1 MDYDT
6 LRLFLHLS
14 KTLHFGRTSK
24 ECHVSPSAL
33 SRAIQRLEQH
43 AGWPLLERDQRRVAL
58 TTEGVAFAAHA
69 AETLARW
76 QQLQQR
82 LTRKA
87 EVLSGELAL
96 FASVTA
102 CQTFLP
108 PLLSSFR
115 QSHPDVHI
123 KLETGYAAD
132 ALGML
137 TQGLVDA
144 TVAALPDKVPPSL
157 VARVVVV
164 TTLVLVVPASDCEV
178 ARQMAQPTV
187 PWDEVPFVLPTVGLA
202 RAAAD
207 RWFRK
212 RKFAPR
218 IYSELPGNEA
228 ILSLVAVGCGVGI
241 VPRLVVD
248 RSPLRA
254 EFRVLDPKPALD
266 PFRVGVCTQKSKL
279 KSPIVRAFWESI
291 DDLPEAQA

>member
-6 LRLFLHLS
+6 LRLFVHLS
-14 KTLHFGRTSK
+14 RSLHFGRTSK

-43 AGWPLLERDQRRVAL
+43 VGWPLFERDPRHVAL
-58 TTEGVAFAAHA
+58 TPEGVAFAAHA
-69 AETLARW
+69 SETLSRW

-82 LTRKA
+82 LARKA
-87 EVLSGELAL
+87 DVLSGDLSL

-108 PLLSSFR
+108 RLLSSFR
-115 QSHPDVHI
+115 QSHPQVHI

-137 TQGLVDA
+137 NKGVVDA

-157 VARVVVV
+157 AARVVVV
-164 TTLVLVVPASDCEV
+164 TPLVLVAPAQDCEV
-178 ARQMAQPTV
+178 SRLVAQQPT
-187 PWDEVPFVLPTVGLA
+187 PWEEVPFVLPAVGLA

-207 RWFRK
+207 RWFR
-212 RKFAPR
+212 RRRFAPR

-241 VPRLVVD
+241 VPRLVAD

-254 EFRVLDPKPALD
+254 EVREIEPKPALE
-266 PFRVGVCTQKSKL
+266 PFRVGVCTQKNKL
-279 KSPIVRAFWESI
+279 KSPIVAAFWESI
-291 DDLPEAQA
+291 DAQALATG

>member
-14 KTLHFGRTSK
+14 RTLHFGRTSK

-33 SRAIQRLEQH
+33 SRAIARLEDH
-43 AGWPLLERDQRRVAL
+43 VGWPLLERDQRRVAL
-58 TTEGVAFAAHA
+58 TPEGVAFAAHA
-69 AETLARW
+69 QETLTRW
-76 QQLQQR
+76 QQLQQK
-82 LTRKA
+82 LARKA
-87 EVLSGELAL
+87 EVLTGELAL

-115 QSHPDVHI
+115 QTHPEVHI

-137 TQGLVDA
+137 NKGVVDA

-157 VARVVVV
+157 EARVVVV
-164 TTLVLVVPASDCEV
+164 TPLVLVVPASDCEA
-178 ARQMAQPTV
+178 ARQMALPVV
-187 PWDEVPFVLPTVGLA
+187 PWEDVPFVLPAVGLA

-212 RKFAPR
+212 RKFSPR

-241 VPRLVVD
+241 VPRLVAD
-248 RSPLRA
+248 RSPLRD
-254 EFRVLDPKPALD
+254 EFRVIEPKPALD
-266 PFRVGVCTQKSKL
+266 PFRVGVCTQKLKL
-279 KSPIVRAFWESI
+279 KSPIVRAFWDSI
-291 DDLPEAQA
+291 DKLPGG

>member
-14 KTLHFGRTSK
+14 RSLHFGRTSK

-43 AGWPLLERDQRRVAL
+43 VGWPLLERDQRRVSL
-58 TTEGVAFAAHA
+58 TAEGVAFAAHA
-69 AETLARW
+69 ADTLSSW
-76 QQLQQR
+76 HQLQQS
-82 LTRKA
+82 LTRKTN
-87 EVLSGELAL
+87 VLSGELAL

-115 QSHPDVHI
+115 QKHPDVQI

-137 TQGLVDA
+137 TKGLVDA
-144 TVAALPDKVPPSL
+144 TIAALPDRIPPSL
-157 VARVVVV
+157 EARVVVV
-164 TTLVLVVPASDCEV
+164 TPLVLVVPASDCEV
-178 ARQMAQPTV
+178 ARQMAFPSV
-187 PWDEVPFVLPTVGLA
+187 PWEEVPFVLPAVGLA

-212 RKFAPR
+212 RKLTPR

-248 RSPLRA
+248 RSPLRSQ
-254 EFRVLDPKPALD
+254 FKVIDPKPALD
-266 PFRVGVCTQKSKL
+266 PFRVGVCTQQSKL
-279 KSPIVRAFWESI
+279 KSPIMRAFWDSI
-291 DDLPEAQA
+291 DIPPPEE

>member
-6 LRLFLHLS
+6 LRLFVHLS
-14 KTLHFGRTSK
+14 RTLHFGRTSK

-33 SRAIQRLEQH
+33 SRAIQRLEQ
-43 AGWPLLERDQRRVAL
+43 AVGWPLFERDPRHVAL
-58 TTEGVAFAAHA
+58 TAEGVAFAAHA
-69 AETLARW
+69 AETLSRW

-82 LTRKA
+82 LAQQTD
-87 EVLSGELAL
+87 VLTGELSL

-108 PLLSSFR
+108 RLLSRFR
-115 QSHPDVHI
+115 QTHPEVQI

-137 TQGLVDA
+137 SKGVVDA

-157 VARVVVV
+157 EARVVVV
-164 TTLVLVVPASDCEV
+164 TPLVLVAPAQDCEAARLV
-178 ARQMAQPTV
+178 AQAEV
-187 PWDEVPFVLPTVGLA
+187 PWDQVPFVLPAVGLA

-212 RKFAPR
+212 RKLSPR

-241 VPRLVVD
+241 VPRLVAD
-248 RSPLRA
+248 RSPLRS
-254 EFRVLDPKPALD
+254 EFRVIDPKPPLD
-266 PFRVGVCTQKSKL
+266 PFRVGVCTQKGKL
-279 KSPIVRAFWESI
+279 KLPIVSAFWASI
-291 DDLPEAQA
+291 EQVE

>member
-14 KTLHFGRTSK
+14 RTLHFGRTSK

-33 SRAIQRLEQH
+33 SRAIARLEDH
-43 AGWPLLERDQRRVAL
+43 VGWPLLERDQRRVAL
-58 TTEGVAFAAHA
+58 TPEGVAFAAHA
-69 AETLARW
+69 QETLARW
-76 QQLQQR
+76 QQLQQN
-82 LTRKA
+82 LAQKA
-87 EVLSGELAL
+87 EVLTGELAL

-115 QSHPDVHI
+115 RTHPEVHI

-137 TQGLVDA
+137 NKGLVDA

-157 VARVVVV
+157 EARVVVV
-164 TTLVLVVPASDCEV
+164 TPLVLVVPGSDCEV
-178 ARQMAQPTV
+178 ARQMALPVV
-187 PWDEVPFVLPTVGLA
+187 PWEQVPFVLPAVGLA

-212 RKFAPR
+212 RKLSPR

-241 VPRLVVD
+241 VPRLVAD
-248 RSPLRA
+248 RSPLRE
-254 EFRVLDPKPALD
+254 EFRIIEPKPALD
-266 PFRVGVCTQKSKL
+266 PFRVGVCTQKTKL
-279 KSPIVRAFWESI
+279 KSPIVRAFWDSI
-291 DDLPEAQA
+291 DKLPGG

>member
-6 LRLFLHLS
+6 LRLFVHLS
-14 KTLHFGRTSK
+14 RTLHFGRTSK
-24 ECHVSPSAL
+24 ECHVSPSGL
-33 SRAIQRLEQH
+33 SRAIQRLEIQ
-43 AGWPLLERDQRRVAL
+43 AGWPLMERDQRRVAL
-58 TTEGVAFAAHA
+58 TPEGVAFASHA
-69 AETLARW
+69 VETLARW
-76 QQLQQR
+76 QQLQQK
-82 LTRKA
+82 LTRKGK
-87 EVLSGELAL
+87 VLSGELAL

-137 TQGLVDA
+137 TKGVVDA

-157 VARVVVV
+157 EARVVVV
-164 TTLVLVVPASDCEV
+164 TSLVLVVPAADCEV
-178 ARQMAQPTV
+178 ATQMALPVV
-187 PWDEVPFVLPTVGLA
+187 PWEDVPFVLPAVGLA

-212 RKFAPR
+212 RKLVPR
-218 IYSELPGNEA
+218 LYSELPGNEA

-241 VPRLVVD
+241 VPRLVVE

-254 EFRVLDPKPALD
+254 QFRVLDPKPALD

-279 KSPIVRAFWESI
+279 KSPIVRAFWDSI
-291 DDLPEAQA
+291 DIPPPEE

>member
-6 LRLFLHLS
+6 LRLFLNLS
-14 KTLHFGRTSK
+14 RSLHFGRTSK

-33 SRAIQRLEQH
+33 SRAIQRLEQYV
-43 AGWPLLERDQRRVAL
+43 GWPLLERDQRRVAL
-58 TTEGVAFAAHA
+58 TAEGVAFAAHA
-69 AETLARW
+69 AETLSSW
-76 QQLQQR
+76 QQVQQT
-82 LTRKA
+82 LTRKTK
-87 EVLSGELAL
+87 VLSGELAL

-115 QSHPDVHI
+115 QKHPDVHI

-137 TQGLVDA
+137 TKGLVDA
-144 TVAALPDKVPPSL
+144 TIAALPDKVPPSL
-157 VARVVVV
+157 EARVVVV
-164 TTLVLVVPASDCEV
+164 TPLVLVVPASDCEV
-178 ARQMAQPTV
+178 ARQMALPSV
-187 PWDEVPFVLPTVGLA
+187 PWQDVPFVLPAVGLA

-212 RKFAPR
+212 RKLSPR
-218 IYSELPGNEA
+218 IYSQLPGNEA

-248 RSPLRA
+248 RSPLRSA
-254 EFRVLDPKPALD
+254 FRVLDPKPALD

-279 KSPIVRAFWESI
+279 KSPIVRAFWDSI
-291 DDLPEAQA
+291 DIPPPEE